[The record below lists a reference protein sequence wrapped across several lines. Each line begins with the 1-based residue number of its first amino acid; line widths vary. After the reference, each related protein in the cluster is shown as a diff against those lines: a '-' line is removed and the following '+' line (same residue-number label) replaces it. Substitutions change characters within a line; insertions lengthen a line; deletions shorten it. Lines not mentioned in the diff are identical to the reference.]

1 MHRRKAHISRRA
13 PANSSTVKVELR
25 HIHKHFG
32 SVHANDD
39 VSLTVEA
46 GTIHGL
52 LGENGA
58 GKSTLVKIL
67 SGFIRRDSG
76 EIVLDGRP
84 AHIQSPA
91 DALRYGIGMLHQ
103 DPLDFPPLTAI
114 ENFMAGSPTTP
125 ALLNA
130 RAAERHFRAL
140 CQQFNFDLDPHARVS
155 DLTVGERQ
163 QLEIV
168 RLLANGAGT
177 LILDEPTTGISAT
190 QKTLLFDALRRLAQE
205 GKSIIFVSHKLEDV
219 EALCDCVTVM
229 RRGRVVGEL
238 NLRANGAEHPH
249 GDWPAGERFDIAA
262 RIVEMMFGKEL
273 AMPVKPA
280 THQDETAL
288 VLEGLLLRSNRLEMH
303 IGHLAVRRGEVIGIA
318 GLEGSGQQLFLLTC
332 AGLEHPA
339 AGSIYVSGRNL
350 TRKPYIAFV
359 KAGVC
364 YLPADRLREGLI
376 SGLSIQEHVALRM
389 SNRGIFI
396 DRAAA
401 AQEAERAIATFNI
414 RGRPD
419 TAVEQLSGGNQQRTQ
434 LALMPSP
441 LNVLLMEHP
450 TRGLDIESTLW
461 VWQQLIARCNQG
473 TAILFA
479 SSDLDEIV
487 QYSDRVIVFSG
498 GRISPPIA
506 AAELTADSLGQ
517 MIGGRF

>member
-1 MHRRKAHISRRA
+1 M
-13 PANSSTVKVELR
+13 KVELR

-32 SVHANDD
+32 NVHANDD
-39 VSLTVEA
+39 VSLTIEA

-67 SGFIRRDSG
+67 SGFITRDSG
-76 EIVLDGRP
+76 EIALDGRP

-114 ENFMAGSPTTP
+114 ENFMAGSLATP

-130 RAAERHFRAL
+130 RAAERGFRAL
-140 CQQFNFDLDPHARVS
+140 CSQFNFDLDPHARVS

-177 LILDEPTTGISAT
+177 LILDEPTTGISAS
-190 QKTLLFDALRRLAQE
+190 QKTLLFDALRRLARE

-219 EALCDCVTVM
+219 EELCDCVTVM

-238 NLRANGAEHPH
+238 DLRPYRSNGHAGH
-249 GDWPAGERFDIAA
+249 WPADKRFEVTT

-273 AMPVKPA
+273 AMPTKPA
-280 THQDETAL
+280 THQDEVIL
-288 VLEGLLLRSNRLEMH
+288 SLDGFVLRSDRLEMR
-303 IGHLAVRRGEVIGIA
+303 IEHLAVQRGEVIGIA
-318 GLEGSGQQLFLLTC
+318 GLEGSGQQLFLMTC

-339 AGSIYVSGRNL
+339 AGSIHVGGRDL
-350 TRKPYIAFV
+350 THKPYNDFLR
-359 KAGVC
+359 AGVC
-364 YLPADRLREGLI
+364 YLPADRLRDGLI
-376 SGLSIQEHVALRM
+376 SGLTIQEHVALRM
-389 SNRGIFI
+389 SGKGIFI

-419 TAVEQLSGGNQQRTQ
+419 TAVERLSGGNQQRTQ
-434 LALMPSP
+434 LALMPAP

-506 AAELTADSLGQ
+506 ATELTADSLGQ